1 MKNSRLLRIVIF
13 YITAISLSNIFRFDL
28 FGLNAASD
36 NLPAFTLVLFSPLGA
51 IGVII
56 GAIISIYLLKKKH
69 KANMSI
75 WGTSTKLSI
84 LMSLVPIILML
95 IIGVTNS
102 KGINT
107 HYFGVIGAIAT
118 FIYCF
123 AEEIGW
129 RGYLEDELWE
139 KKPLIKYTI
148 IGFLWYLWHLSFIN
162 TFSILS
168 NLQFLGILILGSWG
182 IGQVARKTKSIIAC
196 TCFHLLI
203 NIMMF
208 NPIIKNGINGNSK
221 LIIFFV
227 SIGIWIFILSTWEKS
242 KKNLVINK
250 A

>member
-1 MKNSRLLRIVIF
+1 MKNSRLLRIVVF
-13 YITAISLSNIFRFDL
+13 YIIAISLSNIFRFDL
-28 FGLNAASD
+28 FGWYAVSD

-56 GAIISIYLLKKKH
+56 GAIISIYLLKKKR
-69 KANMSI
+69 KTNMSI
-75 WGTSTKLSI
+75 LGTSKKLSI

-107 HYFGVIGAIAT
+107 HYFGLIGAIAT
-118 FIYCF
+118 LIYCF

-162 TFSILS
+162 NFSILS

-208 NPIIKNGINGNSK
+208 NPIIKNGITVSSK
-221 LIIFFV
+221 LIILFV
-227 SIGIWIFILSTWEKS
+227 SIGIWIFVLGMWEKN
-242 KKNLVINK
+242 KKNLIINK

>member
-1 MKNSRLLRIVIF
+1 MLRIVVF
-13 YITAISLSNIFRFDL
+13 YIIAISLSNIFRFDL
-28 FGLNAASD
+28 LGWDAVSD

-56 GAIISIYLLKKKH
+56 GAIISIYLLKKKR
-69 KANMSI
+69 KTNMSI
-75 WGTSTKLSI
+75 WGTSKKLSI
-84 LMSLVPIILML
+84 LMILIPIILMV

-107 HYFGVIGAIAT
+107 HYFGLIGAIAT
-118 FIYCF
+118 LIYCF

-162 TFSILS
+162 NLSILS
-168 NLQFLGILILGSWG
+168 NLQFLVILIFGSWG
-182 IGQVARKTKSIIAC
+182 LGQVARKTKSIIVC

-208 NPIIKNGINGNSK
+208 NPIIKNGITGSSK
-221 LIIFFV
+221 LIILFV
-227 SIGIWIFILSTWEKS
+227 SIGIWIFVLRIWEK
-242 KKNLVINK
+242 KDKL